1 MQLTTVG
8 QAVGRGA
15 RLAQR
20 LEEAGAGDPEVQ
32 ERLCKLRLVQSLRK
46 HRMDWREV
54 QELSGISR
62 ATYYRWKKAL
72 EEEGLRGLKPRPRR
86 PKRPRGKVHWS
97 PAVPVRIEALCKANP
112 TWGRWPI
119 WLALVKEGYTLSER
133 TVGRILAYLEGQGRV
148 EGVASFLARS
158 LRGKAR
164 RGLRRP
170 YGRRRPKGY
179 EVRGPGDLVQV
190 DTLTVT
196 LGPGEVVKHFAAVD
210 LYSRFSLAQ
219 VHRRA
224 TGERAAVFLRAL
236 VAGCPFPVRAVQVDG
251 GSEFMGEFEGA
262 CRGLGIRWFVLPPRS
277 PELNG
282 HVERMGRTFRDLLQ
296 RAGAFPV
303 GETDLRKQEAAP
315 GAWGSCTFGV
325 PG

>member
-8 QAVGRGA
+8 QAVRRGA

-32 ERLCKLRLVQSLRK
+32 E
-46 HRMDWREV
+46 
-54 QELSGISR
+54 LSGISR
-62 ATYYRWKKAL
+62 TTYYRWKKAL
-72 EEEGLRGLKPRPRR
+72 EEEGLRGLKPKPRR

-97 PAVPVRIEALCKANP
+97 PKVPVRIEALRKANP
-112 TWGRWPI
+112 
-119 WLALVKEGYTLSER
+119 
-133 TVGRILAYLEGQGRV
+133 
-148 EGVASFLARS
+148 LARS
-158 LRGKAR
+158 RKGKAR
-164 RGLRRP
+164 KGLRRP

-179 EVRGPGDLVQV
+179 EVRGPGDLVQG

-196 LGPGEVVKHFAAVD
+196 LGTGEVVKHFAAVD

-219 VHRRA
+219 VHRQA

-251 GSEFMGEFEGA
+251 GSEFMGEFEEA

-282 HVERMGRTFRDLLQ
+282 HVERMGRTFRDEFYTCPLPTRIRELQ
-296 RAGAFPV
+296 RELDAYLAYYNERVLSP
-303 GETDLRKQEAAP
+303 
-315 GAWGSCTFGV
+315 
-325 PG
+325 